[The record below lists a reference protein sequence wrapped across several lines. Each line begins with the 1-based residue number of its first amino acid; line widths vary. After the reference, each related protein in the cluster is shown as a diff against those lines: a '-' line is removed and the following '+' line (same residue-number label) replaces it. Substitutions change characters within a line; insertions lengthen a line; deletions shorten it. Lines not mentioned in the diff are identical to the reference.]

1 MLTFFWGSFTLIS
14 AAVRRAP
21 WSLVPCIAL
30 VTYGWTFHLGFFN
43 YYLSLGLSFFS
54 LALWWRGKRWEKFS
68 LLLIAPLVFIAHP
81 LGLMWLLGAAV
92 YIAIGEMFPRP
103 VYQWLFCIAVAASL
117 FAMHIYIWHHY
128 IVDHGAGPF
137 YSFNG
142 ADQLVLFGERYR
154 LLARALL
161 VFGLVSI
168 AIDLIRRRR
177 ESAPLRYYSI
187 PIQLYLLAM
196 FSALVLPGAIHFPP
210 PTATIALLTERLT
223 SITAVI
229 GCCVLG
235 AMHPRRWHCA
245 ATATIA
251 VVFFVF
257 LYRDTAIV
265 NRMEAQIVQLV
276 SKLPPNQRVLA
287 TIEPFPGSR
296 ILNQHIIDRACIG
309 RCFSYGNYEPG
320 SCVFR
325 VRATPGNPYVL
336 DSYELATETEEG
348 DYLVQPADLPIYEV
362 YQCSENGTDMCM
374 RPLKAGEY
382 NDKAPDE

>member
-1 MLTFFWGSFTLIS
+1 
-14 AAVRRAP
+14 
-21 WSLVPCIAL
+21 
-30 VTYGWTFHLGFFN
+30 
-43 YYLSLGLSFFS
+43 
-54 LALWWRGKRWEKFS
+54 
-68 LLLIAPLVFIAHP
+68 
-81 LGLMWLLGAAV
+81 MWLLGAAA
-92 YIAIGEMFPRP
+92 YIGIAEMLPRRH
-103 VYQWLFCIAVAASL
+103 YQWLFCIAVAASL
-117 FAMHIYIWHHY
+117 FGVHIYIWHHY
-128 IVDHGAGPF
+128 VADPGARPF

-154 LLARALL
+154 VLARALL
-161 VFGLVSI
+161 AFALVSI
-168 AIDLIRRRR
+168 VVDLLRRRR
-177 ESAPLRYYSI
+177 EPSLLKYYSI

-196 FSALVLPGAIHFPP
+196 FSPLLLPDAIHFPE
-210 PTATIALLTERLT
+210 PTATIALFTERLT
-223 SITAVI
+223 SITAVV

-235 AMHPRRWHCA
+235 ATHPRKWHFA
-245 ATATIA
+245 ITAVIA
-251 VVFFVF
+251 GVFFAF
-257 LYRDTAIV
+257 LYQDTAIV
-265 NRMEAQIVQLV
+265 NRMEAQVVQLV

-320 SCVFR
+320 SRVFR

-348 DYLVQPADLPIYEV
+348 DYLVEPSDLPLYEV
-362 YQCSENGTDMCM
+362 YQCSENGTELCM